1 MEQDQLIPPVVYV
14 ACDVADD
21 ESFVPDLLRTAD
33 GRVAILAYS
42 ALDRLIACCGEHQPW
57 AVMPTAAL
65 DAVRDEVAFDVIAL
79 DVEMPAARRRT
90 VV

>member
-1 MEQDQLIPPVVYV
+1 MEPELIPPVVYV

-33 GRVAILAYS
+33 GRTAVLAYS

-57 AVMPTAAL
+57 AVLPTAGLEAM
-65 DAVRDEVAFDVIAL
+65 RGEVAFDVVAL
-79 DVEMPAARRRT
+79 DVDVPQAYRRAG
-90 VV
+90 V